1 MDDAS
6 PGRHPVDRTRLDALD
21 VSHAVAV
28 NHGTLEQVGH
38 CRESDVRVRSNVK
51 VVLGLNINRS
61 EVIKKHK
68 RSDTALLKRWQ
79 YATHHHAA
87 SKIMQSGHQYLDYW
101 HLPFL
106 TVLSLGMSY
115 HGANNLVISV
125 ATSVL
130 SIAMGHFSVTFK
142 KVLLLGAA

>member
-6 PGRHPVDRTRLDALD
+6 PGRHPIDRTRLDALD

-106 TVLSLGMSY
+106 TVSSLGMSY

-130 SIAMGHFSVTFK
+130 SIAMGHFGVTFQISPT
-142 KVLLLGAA
+142 GD